1 MLNSPLLSTV
11 PLDDVGHVIYR
22 TDFPIADLLTTKL
35 ETLWA
40 LHPEEF
46 HTLLMHG
53 KEVKTP
59 RWQQAYG
66 YSYEYTGS
74 RSNALPTHDLLKPF
88 LIWGQQNVDSRLNG
102 LLLNWYD
109 GAAGHYIGPH
119 RDARKG
125 LVSGSPI
132 VTISR
137 GEERIFRMRPWQGDG
152 YKDTLLTDGT
162 ALVMPWA
169 TNLSWTHEIP
179 KMKKYLGRRISVT
192 LRAFAD

>member
-1 MLNSPLLSTV
+1 MLNSSLFSTV
-11 PLDDVGHVIYR
+11 SLDAAGHVIYR
-22 TDFPIADLLTTKL
+22 TNFPITDLLITKL
-35 ETLWA
+35 ETLWE

-46 HTLLMHG
+46 HTLMMHG

-66 YSYEYTGS
+66 YSYEYSGS
-74 RSNALPTHDLLKPF
+74 RNNALPIPEILEPF
-88 LIWGQQNVDSRLNG
+88 LAWGQQNVDPRLNG

-109 GAAGHYIGPH
+109 GTAGHYMGPH

-125 LVSGSPI
+125 LVPDSPI

-137 GEERIFRMRPWQGDG
+137 GEERIFRIRPWQGDG
-152 YKDTLLTDGT
+152 YRDTLLTDGSV
-162 ALVMPWA
+162 LVMPWA

>member
-1 MLNSPLLSTV
+1 
-11 PLDDVGHVIYR
+11 
-22 TDFPIADLLTTKL
+22 
-35 ETLWA
+35 
-40 LHPEEF
+40 
-46 HTLLMHG
+46 MHG

-74 RSNALPTHDLLKPF
+74 RNNALPTPEVLESF
-88 LIWGQQNVDSRLNG
+88 LAWGQQNVDPRLNG

-125 LVSGSPI
+125 LVPDTPI

-152 YKDTLLTDGT
+152 YKDTLLSDG
-162 ALVMPWA
+162 AVLVMPWA